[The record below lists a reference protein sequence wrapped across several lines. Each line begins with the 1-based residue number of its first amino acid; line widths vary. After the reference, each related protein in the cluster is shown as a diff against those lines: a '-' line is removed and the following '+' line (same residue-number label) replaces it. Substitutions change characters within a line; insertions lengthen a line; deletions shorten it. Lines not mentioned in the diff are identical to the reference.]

1 MAMKVYILGSGAAMP
16 TVGRGVSSVAVQI
29 DRDWLLVDCG
39 EGTQVQLQRFRI
51 KWGRIDHILISHL
64 HGDHFFGLPG
74 LIFTYHLFN
83 RKRPLNIYSH
93 EGLQGIIE
101 NLLQTTIPNLSYP
114 IVFHPVNADST
125 HELIRTKHF
134 VVSTFP
140 LIHRIQSN
148 GFLIKTVPGDRRI
161 DPGFIAQYQP
171 DRKLLRAIQQ
181 GANWADGNGLHLAND
196 LITLP
201 GRKPA
206 SFAYVSDSSFS
217 LAVAEKI
224 RNVDLLYHEATF
236 SAEEAA
242 LAAAKGHSTSQQAGI
257 VAREASAGRLILGHL
272 STRTK
277 SLSAFLNQAI
287 KEFHNT
293 EIAVDGQV
301 YDLIP

>member
-39 EGTQVQLQRFRI
+39 EGTQVQMQRFRI

-83 RKRPLNIYSH
+83 RQRPLNIYSH
-93 EGLQGIIE
+93 EGLQAIIE

-114 IVFHPVNADST
+114 IVFHPVQSGVSYEIIKN
-125 HELIRTKHF
+125 KHF
-134 VVSTFP
+134 VVNTLP

-161 DPGFIAQYQP
+161 DHEFISNYQP

-181 GANWADGNGLHLAND
+181 GADWEDGNGIYLENEK
-196 LITLP
+196 ITLP

-217 LAVAEKI
+217 LDVAENI

-236 SAEEAA
+236 SAGEEA
-242 LAAAKGHSTSQQAGI
+242 LAMAKGHSTSQQAGI
-257 VAREASAGRLILGHL
+257 VAREASARQLILGHL

-287 KEFHNT
+287 KEFPNT
-293 EIAVDGQV
+293 ELAVDGQV
-301 YDLIP
+301 YDLMT